1 MSTPVLRNPAITAVR
16 SATLLVMALF
26 LLSGCATYVVTDHD
40 ADAGFDQ
47 LTSYTLKSRGEDD
60 GESVKSLDSARIEAA
75 LNRELTGQVGMSQAR
90 DPGEADL
97 LVRYWI
103 EDTKRTESTG
113 PTFGFGFG
121 NSPFGFGVATQQP
134 TREIREGKLI
144 VELVNRE
151 NRQAVWRATG
161 QKNLNEQMSPEER
174 RRLIDRLVSEM
185 FKRYPPR

>member
-1 MSTPVLRNPAITAVR
+1 MSTAFFHNPALAAAR
-16 SATLLVMALF
+16 SFSLLMAMLVLF
-26 LLSGCATYVVTDHD
+26 SGCASYVVTDHD
-40 ADAGFDQ
+40 DSADFGGFK
-47 LTSYTLKSRGEDD
+47 SYTLMDRGEEGDK
-60 GESVKSLDSARIEAA
+60 SVKTLDSARIEKS
-75 LNRELTGQVGMSQAR
+75 LNRELTGEVGLSQVQT
-90 DPGEADL
+90 PENADL

-103 EDTKRTESTG
+103 EDVKRTESTG

-134 TREIREGKLI
+134 TREVREGKLI

-161 QKNLNEQMSPEER
+161 QQNLTEQMSPEER
-174 RRLIDRLVSEM
+174 RKLIDRLISEM